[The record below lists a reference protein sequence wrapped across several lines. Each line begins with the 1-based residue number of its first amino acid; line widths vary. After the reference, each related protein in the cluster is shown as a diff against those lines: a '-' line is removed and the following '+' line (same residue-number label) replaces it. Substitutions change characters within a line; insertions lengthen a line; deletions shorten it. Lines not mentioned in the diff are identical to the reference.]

1 MTKKIAFVVGMFF
14 LINSYLFSQ
23 SNTSKWENFTDLK
36 NVRSIAVKGNNYLAA
51 TSGGLF
57 FYNSGNEE
65 YRKFTNLNGLVNIDL
80 TSIIIDSQSKVWI
93 GASDGSLVL
102 MDLNGNILKTIYDI
116 KNSSESNKSINCFYQ
131 YGNSMYVGT
140 GYGIQ
145 KVDVSTQNF
154 VDAPYYQLGIVPI
167 KTPVTAISVNRDTI
181 FVATKSGIGY
191 AKIPGNNLNSPS
203 SWLNNFTAPLN
214 VNVNTIESFEG
225 NVYAGSETGFATYTD
240 GNWGV
245 YPNGS
250 VASAKIAHIKAISNR
265 LYFIANSV
273 IYSAPSDNL
282 EKIIVEVNQG
292 TWTVIQKDDAQI
304 PVYGSNNNGIYY
316 KSASGYVFKNPN
328 SPFTSVF
335 DYMTIDETGNLW
347 VAGGSPTGGIYKF
360 DGNVWTNMNNSQYP
374 GLGNSNFFR
383 KINHQGN
390 TIYALSYGGGVSVIK
405 GDYIKNYNSL
415 NSILPGIPDNHNFCA
430 SFGGTPD
437 NKGNFWTTFY
447 ATDNNQ
453 SLFCLTPDSVWIGFT
468 NPTVLGSPGFSQ
480 IAIDN
485 YNTKWIVVENG
496 TRRGLFF
503 FNENNSLK
511 NPDDDVSGFY
521 DTSNEFPG
529 GATITNINDVIVEKN
544 GEVWVTTNNGIFI
557 IANPQ
562 AAIQNPNN
570 KPPLVKLGIISG
582 NLKVPFTENCVKLS
596 NDIIN
601 DKWIGTVSNGVFH
614 LSPDGTTL
622 IAQYTTKNS
631 PILDDKIGPIVISN
645 KTGKAYFGTLKGLS
659 ALKTNAVEPL
669 TSFDKIICSP
679 NPFVLPSAV
688 NMNID
693 GLVESSTIKILT
705 LDGQIVIEFDS
716 PGGRIAQWNG
726 LNKSGKTVPT
736 GIYIVAAY
744 TKDGGKVGLGKVA
757 IIRNSE

>member
-1 MTKKIAFVVGMFF
+1 MAKKIAFVVGMFF
-14 LINSYLFSQ
+14 LINSSIFSQ
-23 SNTSKWENFTDLK
+23 SNINKWENFTDLK

-102 MDLNGNILKTIYDI
+102 MDLNGNIIKTIYDI

-131 YGNSMYVGT
+131 HGNSMFIGT

-145 KVDVSTQNF
+145 KVDVTTQNF

-167 KTPVTAISVNRDTI
+167 KTPVTAITVNRDTI

-191 AKIPGNNLNSPS
+191 ARIPGNNLNSPS
-203 SWLNNFTAPLN
+203 SWINNFTAPLN

-240 GNWGV
+240 GNWGL

-250 VASAKIAHIKAISNR
+250 VAGAKTVHIKAISNR

-273 IYSAPSDNL
+273 IYSAPSENL
-282 EKIIVEVNQG
+282 ANIIVEVNQN
-292 TWTVIQKDDAQI
+292 TWTVIQKDDAQT

-316 KSASGYVFKNPN
+316 KTASGYVFKSPN
-328 SPFTSVF
+328 CPFTSVF
-335 DYMTIDETGNLW
+335 DYLTIDETGNLW
-347 VAGGSPTGGIYKF
+347 VAGGSESAGIYKF
-360 DGNVWTNMNNSQYP
+360 DGNNWTNINNVQYP
-374 GLGNSNFFR
+374 ALGTSNNFR
-383 KINHQGN
+383 KIYHNGN
-390 TIYALSYGGGVSVIK
+390 TIYALSYGGGVSVIQS
-405 GDYIKNYNSL
+405 DYIKNYNPS
-415 NSILPGIPDNHNFCA
+415 NSILPGIVGFPNYCTA
-430 SFGGTPD
+430 FGGAPD
-437 NKGNFWTTFY
+437 NKGNFWATFY
-447 ATDNNQ
+447 QTNNAK
-453 SLFCLTPDSVWIGFT
+453 SLYCLTPDSVWIGYSNPSYLT
-468 NPTVLGSPGFSQ
+468 NANLTQTAV
-480 IAIDN
+480 DN
-485 YNTKWIVVENG
+485 YDTKWIVSEN
-496 TRRGLFF
+496 TSPSGLYF
-503 FNENNSLK
+503 FNENNTLT
-511 NPDDDVSGFY
+511 NFDDDVSGFY
-521 DTSNEFPG
+521 SLSEFPG
-529 GATITNINDVIVEKN
+529 GSITNCKDVIVDKN
-544 GEVWVTTNNGIFI
+544 GEVWVATNNGVFI

-582 NLKVPFTENCVKLS
+582 NLKVPFTENCTS
-596 NDIIN
+596 IQFDILN
-601 DKWIGTVSNGVFH
+601 EKWIGSASNGVFH
-614 LSPDGTTL
+614 LSEDGTTL
-622 IAQYTTKNS
+622 ISQYNTKNS
-631 PILDDKIGPIVISN
+631 PVLDDKIGPIVVSN

-659 ALKTNAVEPL
+659 AFKTNAVEPL
-669 TSFDKIICSP
+669 TSFDKIVCSP
-679 NPFVLPSAV
+679 NPFVVPSAV

-705 LDGQIVIEFDS
+705 LDGQVVIEFES

-757 IIRNSE
+757 IIRNGE

>member
-1 MTKKIAFVVGMFF
+1 MAKKIAFVVGMFF
-14 LINSYLFSQ
+14 LINSSLFSQ
-23 SNTSKWENFTDLK
+23 SNTNKWENFTDLK

-102 MDLNGNILKTIYDI
+102 MDLNGNIIKTIYDI
-116 KNSSESNKSINCFYQ
+116 KNSTESNKSINCFYQ
-131 YGNSMYVGT
+131 YGNSMFIGT

-145 KVDVSTQNF
+145 KVDVTTQNF

-167 KTPVTAISVNRDTI
+167 KTPVTAITVNRDTI
-181 FVATKSGIGY
+181 FVGTKSGIGY
-191 AKIPGNNLNSPS
+191 ARIPGNNLNSPS

-225 NVYAGSETGFATYTD
+225 NIYAGSETGFATYTN
-240 GNWGV
+240 GTWEI

-273 IYSAPSDNL
+273 IYSAPSENL
-282 EKIIVEVNQG
+282 ANIIVEVIQN
-292 TWTVIQKDDAQI
+292 TWTVIQKDDAQT

-316 KSASGYVFKNPN
+316 KSASGYVFKSPN
-328 SPFTSVF
+328 CPFTSVF
-335 DYMTIDETGNLW
+335 DYLTIDETGNLW
-347 VAGGSPTGGIYKF
+347 VAGGSSAAGIYKF
-360 DGNVWTNMNNSQYP
+360 DGNNWTNLNNTQYP
-374 GLGNSNFFR
+374 ALGNSNNFR
-383 KINHQGN
+383 RINHSGN
-390 TIYALSYGGGVSVIK
+390 TIYALSFGGGVSVIK
-405 GDYIKNYNSL
+405 GDYIKNYNPT
-415 NSILPGIPDNHNFCA
+415 NSILPGIQGAPDFCTA
-430 SFGGTPD
+430 FGGAPD
-437 NKGNFWTTFY
+437 NKGNFWATFY
-447 ATDNNQ
+447 QTNNAK
-453 SLFCLTPDSVWIGFT
+453 SLYCLTPDSVWIGFS
-468 NPTVLGSPGFSQ
+468 NPSYLSFANLTQTAV
-480 IAIDN
+480 DN
-485 YNTKWIVVENG
+485 YDTKWIVSEN
-496 TRRGLFF
+496 TSPSGLYF
-503 FNENNSLK
+503 FNENNTLT
-511 NPDDDVSGFY
+511 NFDDDVSGFY
-521 DTSNEFPG
+521 SLSEFPG
-529 GATITNINDVIVEKN
+529 GSITNCKDVIVDKN
-544 GEVWVTTNNGIFI
+544 GEVWVATNNGVFI

-582 NLKVPFTENCVKLS
+582 NLKVPFTENCTS
-596 NDIIN
+596 IQFDILN
-601 DKWIGTVSNGVFH
+601 EKWIGSASNGVFH
-614 LSPDGTTL
+614 LSEDGTTL
-622 IAQYTTKNS
+622 ISQYNTKNS
-631 PILDDKIGPIVISN
+631 PVLDDKIGPIVVSN

-659 ALKTNAVEPL
+659 AFKTNAVEPL
-669 TSFDKIICSP
+669 TSFDKIVCSP
-679 NPFVLPSAV
+679 NPFVLPSSV

-705 LDGQIVIEFDS
+705 LDGQVVIEFES

-757 IIRNSE
+757 IIRNGE